1 MNDAVNHPSHYTD
14 GKYEV
19 IDAIECWG
27 LGYHLGNALKY
38 ISRAGKKDKNKT
50 IEDLEK
56 AAWYLNRASK
66 TRYFRLYGDYNKKI
80 PVEDYCQEKKLS
92 EVLTKAVHHMCEG
105 FPKSAYTD
113 VLAEIQYLKE
123 KGEQQ

>member
-1 MNDAVNHPSHYTD
+1 MNDAVNNPSHYTD

-38 ISRAGKKDKNKT
+38 ISRAGKKDPGKT

-56 AAWYLNRASK
+56 AAWYLDRASK

-92 EVLTKAVHHMCEG
+92 ENLTNAVRHMCNG
-105 FPKSAYTD
+105 FPKTANEEVYK
-113 VLAEIQYLKE
+113 EIARLL